1 MNGMLG
7 FMVIQ
12 TLTFTFI
19 PSEIRSLSLHLTFIT
34 ILIISNYYLL
44 FHPEILYGLP
54 KLTHI
59 TLSGLENIQVGVKKK
74 KINTPLLNSSLAKNE
89 IPEERIG
96 PPLLN
101 EYKIQVNDYIIQSAV
116 YLNPDLS
123 IFDLSRATTI
133 PVHHLRLLIN
143 KNTGQRFNDFINEY
157 RIQHMQTLI
166 NNGALLNKTLET
178 LAFECGFSSKPA
190 FIRGVKKLTNQTPG
204 AYFKPKKSSA
214 SKGIP

>member
-1 MNGMLG
+1 M
-7 FMVIQ
+7 
-12 TLTFTFI
+12 
-19 PSEIRSLSLHLTFIT
+19 
-34 ILIISNYYLL
+34 
-44 FHPEILYGLP
+44 
-54 KLTHI
+54 
-59 TLSGLENIQVGVKKK
+59 
-74 KINTPLLNSSLAKNE
+74 
-89 IPEERIG
+89 
-96 PPLLN
+96 LN
-101 EYKIQVNDYIIQSAV
+101 EYKIQVNDYIIRSAV

-166 NNGALLNKTLET
+166 NNGALWNKTLET

-214 SKGIP
+214 SNGIP